1 MSEVCTLMAYAIVIA
16 AVAAF
21 FILFMEKTGYRD
33 KMIANSPKLISQMY
47 DCDFCLSFWVSAVFS
62 TGIVLGECNLIYVL
76 IPFISAPI
84 TRRLL

>member
-1 MSEVCTLMAYAIVIA
+1 MAYAIVIA

-47 DCDFCLSFWVSAVFS
+47 ECDFCLSFWISVVF
-62 TGIVLGECNLIYVL
+62 TIGIIISEHNLSYVYV
-76 IPFISAPI
+76 PFISAPI

>member
-1 MSEVCTLMAYAIVIA
+1 MSEVCTLMALAVIIA
-16 AVAAF
+16 AIAAF

-33 KMIANSPKLISQMY
+33 RMIANSPKLISQMY
-47 DCDFCLSFWVSAVFS
+47 ECDFCLSFWISVVFTICIIIS
-62 TGIVLGECNLIYVL
+62 EHNLSYVY